1 MIELFIIGFAC
12 ISIVAFVGTKDDNKK
27 QDIIIEQK
35 DETLN

>member
-35 DETLN
+35 NETLN